1 MNRRDA
7 VLALL
12 ALGGAPIAVAAQQ
25 VRVYR
30 VASSQPSWA
39 RNLRPFQVY
48 SIPNTKMGSDYRPTI
63 KHPLQGV
70 HRNIINAES
79 GFALKRQG
87 SIAIFAWTGGH
98 ADGTYNQIVTLQ
110 LESETPTFV
119 EYEPGSALADVPV
132 DRTRALTSPSCAP
145 DVAVAYFPDGRPAG
159 CHNYDRVHFIDSEN
173 RLVRMQASVVWH
185 KSGHTKQDCVSF
197 DWATKQYAPPG
208 TIPNCPWRGAQLHS
222 AATCKDPI
230 TEDIYAWFAR
240 TIWKW
245 TRSTNEWS
253 AFKTGAP
260 NHDKQYPIATDG
272 SVLVSVFCDD
282 AGTIHVL
289 DLTTKNVT
297 TYIATGP
304 AASGVSYL
312 GVAANHRARSRLF
325 WVPPLNKYFYMRA
338 GRSGNTDK
346 IYTLQWTGS
355 AWNAEQLV
363 LTGDPIPEVDT
374 LGPTA
379 RLHYIPNLNGV
390 LYAHSGRR
398 NMMFF
403 KVA

>member
-25 VRVYR
+25 ARVYR

-39 RNLRPFQVY
+39 RNLTPFQVY
-48 SIPNTKMGSDYRPTI
+48 SIPNTKMGSDYTPTI
-63 KHPLQGV
+63 KHPLQGA

-132 DRTRALTSPSCAP
+132 DPTRALTSPSCAP
-145 DVAVAYFPDGRPAG
+145 DVAVAYFPDGRPSG

-173 RLVRMQASVVWH
+173 RLVRIQSPAAWCKGGS
-185 KSGHTKQDCVSF
+185 SLQDCASF
-197 DWATKQYAPPG
+197 DWATKQFAPPK
-208 TIPNCPWRGAQLHS
+208 TIPDCPWGATQLLQDV
-222 AATCKDPI
+222 TCKHLE
-230 TEDIYAWFAR
+230 TEDIYAWHV
-240 TIWKW
+240 TQIWKW
-245 TRSTNEWS
+245 TRLSNSW
-253 AFKTGAP
+253 ALFKSGAP
-260 NHDKQYPIATDG
+260 TNGAQKPIATDG
-272 SVLVSVFCDD
+272 IELVQVACDD
-282 AGTIHVL
+282 AGTIHVCNL
-289 DLTTKNVT
+289 ATGNITSSVV
-297 TYIATGP
+297 TGP
-304 AASGVSYL
+304 AAAGFSML
-312 GVAANHRARSRLF
+312 GVAVNSRKRSRLF
-325 WVPPLNKYFYMRA
+325 WVPPLNKYFYMRP